1 MSEGYPWYSIVSSD
15 DPIEQG
21 DFLPDFPV
29 LIPPRTILPGTTQE
43 VEGELIDAIVMTQSC
58 DIPKKSVKR
67 ILVCPFYS
75 LEAMSDI
82 NKILKRADERESL
95 RRGNY
100 YGYHLLKN
108 CETEGFES
116 DILVV
121 DFRNVSGVDKE
132 HLFEFVKEMGD
143 RKRLMSPYKEHL
155 SQAFARFF
163 MRVGLP
169 VDIPPFE

>member
-1 MSEGYPWYSIVSSD
+1 MSDGYPWYDIVSSD

-21 DFLPDFPV
+21 DFLPVFPV
-29 LIPPRTILPGTTQE
+29 LIPPSTIIPETTQD
-43 VEGELIDAIVMTQSC
+43 VKGELIDAIVMTQSC

-67 ILVCPFYS
+67 ILVCPFHS
-75 LEAMSDI
+75 LEAMGDV
-82 NKILKRADERESL
+82 NPNLKRADERESL

-100 YGYHLLKN
+100 YGFHLLKN
-108 CETEGFES
+108 CEIEGFES

-121 DFRNVSGVDKE
+121 DFRNMSSVDKE
-132 HLFEFVKEMGD
+132 HLLEFVKRMGD